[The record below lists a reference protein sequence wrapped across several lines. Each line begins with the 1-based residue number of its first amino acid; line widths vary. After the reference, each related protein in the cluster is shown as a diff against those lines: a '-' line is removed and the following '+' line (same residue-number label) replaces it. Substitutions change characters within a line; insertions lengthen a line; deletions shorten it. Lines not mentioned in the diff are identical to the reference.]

1 MNDSAQ
7 LANYIVVPIS
17 ELFSSLLE
25 AAPHSSTNPA

>member
-1 MNDSAQ
+1 MKDSAH
-7 LANYIVVPIS
+7 LADYIVVPID